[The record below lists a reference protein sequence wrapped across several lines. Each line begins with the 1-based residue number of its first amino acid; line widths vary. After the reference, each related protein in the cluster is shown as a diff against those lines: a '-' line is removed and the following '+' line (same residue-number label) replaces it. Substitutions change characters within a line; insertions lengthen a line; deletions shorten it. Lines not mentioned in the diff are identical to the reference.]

1 MYRHIDLNSWNR
13 KSQFDFFKDYDIPF
27 FNITAN
33 VDVSNLQQFCKQEGL
48 PFFLSSLFYSIKA
61 VNAVEAFRY
70 RIKGEGV
77 VCYDKIHAGSTILF
91 DDNTF
96 GFCYFEYVDDLHR
109 FIDLGQK
116 EIEIL
121 KNKKGLDPK
130 LDAAD
135 LIHYSSVPWISFTG
149 IQHAR
154 KFRLGDSIPKLVFG
168 KYFKDG
174 NRLKMPMS
182 VEAHHALMD
191 GYHVSEYLRIYQELM
206 DDL

>member
-13 KSQFDFFKDYDIPF
+13 KPQFNFFKDYDIPF

-33 VDVSNLQQFCKQEGL
+33 VNVTNLHRYCKSNNL

-70 RIKGEGV
+70 RIKGEAV

-96 GFCYFEYVDDLHR
+96 GFCYFEYVDDLQR
-109 FIDLGQK
+109 FISLGQK
-116 EIEIL
+116 EIELL
-121 KNKKGLDPK
+121 KSKKVLDPK
-130 LDAAD
+130 LDAVD

-154 KFRLGDSIPKLVFG
+154 KFRIGDSIPKLVFG
-168 KYFKDG
+168 KFFKDG
-174 NRLKMPMS
+174 DKLKMPMS

-191 GYHVSEYLRIYQELM
+191 AYHVSEYLRIYQGLM